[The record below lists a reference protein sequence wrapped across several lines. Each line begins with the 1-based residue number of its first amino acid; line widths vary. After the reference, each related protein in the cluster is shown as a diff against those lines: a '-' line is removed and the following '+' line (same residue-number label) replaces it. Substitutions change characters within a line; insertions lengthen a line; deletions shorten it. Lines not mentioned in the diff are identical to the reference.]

1 MLATKLRYVLTDL
14 YDLPDDSPL
23 YDILGGDLLVR
34 NIPDYNHA
42 VLLSETF
49 GLLRDAQLAVYGW
62 VYTSSRAVALDYQ
75 RREEKAEDVP
85 HPDLFFMRRERESI
99 DGERAVQGVPD
110 LVVEVLSPSTRGE
123 HAPGGR
129 LYQAYERNGL
139 PHYWAIDPR
148 ERLIK
153 QYALVGEPYR
163 AGGRFG
169 EPTILR
175 EGATLSSPLFP
186 TIAVPVAR
194 LFERVRRYEDQSGA

>member
-1 MLATKLRYVLTDL
+1 MLATKIRYVLTDL

-34 NIPDYNHA
+34 NIPDVNHA
-42 VLLSETF
+42 ELLTEAF
-49 GLLRDAQLAVYGW
+49 GLLIAAQQEGYGRA
-62 VYTSSRAVALDYQ
+62 YTSTRAVALDFPL
-75 RREEKAEDVP
+75 RGEKAEDVP
-85 HPDLFFMRRERESI
+85 HPDLFFVRNDRDDLNGWQAFR
-99 DGERAVQGVPD
+99 GVPD
-110 LVVEVLSPSTRGE
+110 LIIEILSPSTRGE

-153 QYALVGEPYR
+153 QYALVGEPYQ

-175 EGATLSSPLFP
+175 EGDTLSSPLFSA
-186 TIAVPVAR
+186 ISVPVAR
-194 LFERVRRYEDQSGA
+194 LFERVRVYEDQSGA